1 MAVFLSLVSAAV
13 LCSPHAVRAQR
24 VGSGGK
30 NAAEQRG
37 KPYVVLVSFDGFRW
51 DYQDRYST
59 PSMDRLAAAGVRA
72 EALVPVFPTKT
83 FPNHYSVATGQYPG
97 RHGIVGNRFLDPEH
111 GEWYSFRDRSTV
123 EDGRWY
129 GGEPIWVTA
138 ETQGM
143 VSAAFFFV
151 GTEASIQGVAPSHW
165 NVFTPD
171 ITFEERVGRVLSW
184 LAEPPETRPH
194 LLTLYFEEPDLTAH
208 RDGPDSPMV
217 SEAVARVDAALGRL
231 LDGIDRLPHRDQV
244 YVVLVSGHGLGQV
257 GDEAFV
263 LDQAVGLEGV
273 DVVGGGEVVFL
284 HVREGGEARIQALAQ
299 EIREAWP
306 NGAVHLRSQAP
317 ASWRIEDNPRF
328 GDLILLAEYP
338 SRIVFS
344 DWVGRPVNPGS
355 HGWGPEVPEMYGI
368 FLASGPGLPA
378 GERIGRVSP
387 VDVYPLLVK
396 ALGLES
402 AQGLQ
407 GDPDLLGGLI
417 R

>member
-1 MAVFLSLVSAAV
+1 VNAV
-13 LCSPHAVRAQR
+13 
-24 VGSGGK
+24 
-30 NAAEQRG
+30 EQRG

-51 DYQDRYST
+51 DYQDLFST

-97 RHGIVGNRFLDPEH
+97 RHGIVGNRFLDPEN
-111 GEWYSFRDRSTV
+111 GAWYSFRDRSSV

-151 GTEASIQGVAPSHW
+151 GTEAAVQGVRPFHW
-165 NVFTPD
+165 NAFNYD

-184 LAEPPETRPH
+184 LAEPPATRPH
-194 LLTLYFEEPDLTAH
+194 FVTLYFEEPDLTAH
-208 RDGPDSPMV
+208 QAGPDSPAV
-217 SEAVARVDAALGRL
+217 AEAVARVDAALGRL

-244 YVVLVSGHGLGQV
+244 YVVLVSDHGLGQV
-257 GDEAFV
+257 GDEVFV
-263 LDQAVGLEGV
+263 LDQAVDLEGV
-273 DVVGGGEVVFL
+273 DVVGGGEVAFL
-284 HVREGGEARIQALAQ
+284 HVREGGEGRIEALAQ

-306 NGAVHLRSQAP
+306 SGAVYRRGEAP
-317 ASWRIEDNPRF
+317 TSWWIEDNPRF
-328 GDLILLAEYP
+328 GDLILLADYP

-355 HGWGPEVPEMYGI
+355 HGWGPEVPEMHGI
-368 FLASGPGLPA
+368 FLAMGPGLPA
-378 GERIGRVSP
+378 GSRIGRVSP
-387 VDVYPLLVK
+387 VDVYPLLAK
-396 ALGLES
+396 ALGLEP
-402 AQGLQ
+402 AEAVQ